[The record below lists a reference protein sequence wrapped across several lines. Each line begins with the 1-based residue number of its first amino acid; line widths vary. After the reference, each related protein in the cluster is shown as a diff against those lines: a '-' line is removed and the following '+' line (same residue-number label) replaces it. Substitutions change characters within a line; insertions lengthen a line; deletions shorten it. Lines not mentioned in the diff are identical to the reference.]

1 MAHYDWSADLEIGE
15 ETVDTQHKWL
25 VDTYNYL
32 MATSKTAV
40 TTEWIVDSLVHL
52 YEYTENHFAYEEAVQ
67 VNCGFP
73 GYERHK
79 KLHEEFKQIA
89 LNLVNQLKTEGST
102 EELSKLLN
110 ATIGAW
116 LIKHI
121 KMEDLKIAAYLKK

>member
-1 MAHYDWSADLEIGE
+1 MAHYDWTADLEIGE

-32 MATSKTAV
+32 MAKSRTEV

-67 VNCGFP
+67 VNCRFP
-73 GYERHK
+73 EYEKHK
-79 KLHEEFKQIA
+79 MHHEKFKQKA
-89 LNLVNQLKTEGST
+89 LELVNQLKAEGPTEQ
-102 EELSKLLN
+102 LSKQLN

-121 KMEDLKIAAYLKK
+121 KTEDSKIAAYIRK